1 MKLPLWRIA
10 EFTAAKGDFDQE
22 LVATGYSIDSRT
34 LNPGDLFIALQGEHF
49 DGHDYVAAALEKN
62 AVAAI
67 VQKDKKVSANPAR
80 LLHVEDTL
88 RALQSLGA
96 AARRLWG
103 KPVLAVTGSV
113 GKTTTKEILAHV
125 LASRFRVLK
134 STGNLNNHIG
144 LPLQLLKLEPEHDL
158 AVLEMGMNHAGE
170 IRALATLAHHDL
182 AIVTCVA
189 PVHLEFF
196 DSVAEIARAKY
207 EIIETLHPGGIAVL
221 NADDQYV
228 CQFGRDF
235 KGKVV
240 TFGIHHP
247 ADVSA
252 RNIHMLGSDGSE
264 FDLVIDGIRE
274 PVKFPLL
281 GEHNIYNALA
291 ASAAALEWGIA
302 PSLAARSLETVQAGE
317 KRGQTLEIGRATVI
331 NDCYN
336 SNPKALH
343 AMIDTLAA
351 MEARRRI
358 LIAGEMLEL
367 GPTAEILHADAGRH
381 AAEKKID
388 LVIGVRGL
396 AKALVE
402 AAAAA
407 GANAK
412 YVETPEEAGELLAK
426 ELRPGDAVLLKASRG
441 VKLERALEILQNM
454 RNAAPEKEKRSKPR
468 LKSRMSDRSAK

>member
-10 EFTAAKGDFDQE
+10 EFAGARGDFDQE
-22 LVATGYSIDSRT
+22 VVAMGYSIDSRT
-34 LNPGDLFIALQGEHF
+34 LNPGDLFIAIPGERF
-49 DGHDYVAAALEKN
+49 DGHEYVEEALEKG
-62 AVAAI
+62 AAGAL
-67 VQKDKKVSANPAR
+67 VQTGKRVNGDSRR
-80 LLHVEDTL
+80 LLHVEDTVK
-88 RALQSLGA
+88 ALQSLGA

-103 KPVLAVTGSV
+103 KPLLAVTGSA
-113 GKTTTKEILAHV
+113 GKTTTKEILAEI
-125 LASRFRVLK
+125 LATRFRVMK
-134 STGNLNNHIG
+134 SSGNLNNHIG
-144 LPLQLLKLEPEHDL
+144 LPLQLLKLEAEHDL
-158 AVLEMGMNHAGE
+158 AVVEMGMNHAGE
-170 IRALATLAHHDL
+170 IRALGELAHHDL
-182 AIVTCVA
+182 AVVTTVA

-196 DSVAEIARAKY
+196 GSLKEIARAKY

-252 RNIHMLGSDGSE
+252 RNIHMLGSEGSE

-291 ASAAALEWGIA
+291 ASAAALEWGIT
-302 PSLAARSLETVQAGE
+302 PSLAARSLESVQAGE
-317 KRGQTLEIGRATVI
+317 KRGQTLEIGGATII
-331 NDCYN
+331 NDSYN

-343 AMIDTLAA
+343 AMIDTLAGMNA
-351 MEARRRI
+351 CRRI
-358 LIAGEMLEL
+358 LVAGEMLEL
-367 GPTAEILHADAGRH
+367 GPTGEKLHADAGRH

-388 LVIGVRGL
+388 LIIGVRGL

-402 AAAAA
+402 AASAA

-412 YVETPEEAGELLAK
+412 FVETSEEAGELLAK
-426 ELRPGDAVLLKASRG
+426 ELHPGDAVLLKASRG
-441 VKLERALEILQNM
+441 VKLERALEKL
-454 RNAAPEKEKRSKPR
+454 PHEVKG
-468 LKSRMSDRSAK
+468 